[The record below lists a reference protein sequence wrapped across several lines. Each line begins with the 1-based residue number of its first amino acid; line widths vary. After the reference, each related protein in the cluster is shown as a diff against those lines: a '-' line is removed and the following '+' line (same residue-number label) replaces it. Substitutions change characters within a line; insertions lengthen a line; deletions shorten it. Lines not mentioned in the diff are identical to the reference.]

1 MNFEYTPPQTPIE
14 IAFGGHRC
22 VNAFGSIDPNDDER
36 LLEFLG
42 KANVPPR
49 TDVYIHSGG
58 GHVETAINMGRIL
71 RDSWLSTHVG
81 QYLLDDALQPADSPM
96 KQRRFIDGHCMSAAT
111 LFYLGGRLRFLSPGS
126 QFGVHQFSFR
136 DPVPGIV
143 GRSQILS
150 SKIARYISEMGI
162 PPEFL
167 ELSASTESTSV
178 DLVDHEKLRRLSVVT
193 DGETSVEWS
202 VQSRGN
208 TLYVRGERDSFYG
221 HHKVCLGFAAPN
233 FYLHSIIESQG
244 REEQLVSAFPL
255 VELSIGMTGDRAID
269 ISERCIRVVEGVYT
283 NVITSLTTSE
293 AIELAESDGFGLRIR
308 AAADAPLF
316 LGIAPMATKGAE
328 DLIRSF
334 VNCISKDRAT
344 TS

>member
-1 MNFEYTPPQTPIE
+1 MNFEYTPPQTPME

-22 VNAFGSIDPNDDER
+22 VNAFGPINPNDDER
-36 LLEFLG
+36 LLEFLRSSD
-42 KANVPPR
+42 VPPR
-49 TDVYIHSGG
+49 TDVYINSGG
-58 GHVETAINMGRIL
+58 GHVEAAMSMGRIL

-81 QYLLDDALQPADSPM
+81 QYLLDDTAQLVESPV
-96 KQRRFIDGHCMSAAT
+96 KQRRFIDGSCMSAAT

-136 DPVPGIV
+136 NPVPAIV

-150 SKIARYISEMGI
+150 SKIARYISDMGI

-167 ELSASTESTSV
+167 ELSALTESTSV
-178 DLVDHEKLRRLSVVT
+178 DLVDHENLRKLSVVT

-233 FYLHSIIESQG
+233 FYLHTIIESQG
-244 REEQLVSAFPL
+244 RQEQLVSAFPL

-269 ISERCIRVVEGVYT
+269 LSDRCIRVAEGIYT
-283 NVITSLTTSE
+283 NVISTLTTSE

-308 AAADAPLF
+308 AASDAPLF

-334 VNCISKDRAT
+334 VNCLSNDRAT
-344 TS
+344 TF